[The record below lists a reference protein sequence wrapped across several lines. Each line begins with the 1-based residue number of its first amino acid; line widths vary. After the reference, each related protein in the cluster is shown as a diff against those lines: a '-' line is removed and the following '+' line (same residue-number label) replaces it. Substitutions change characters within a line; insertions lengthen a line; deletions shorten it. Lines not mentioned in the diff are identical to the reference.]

1 MNEGKIKAKPGV
13 HYNYSNDEYHNR
25 LLAPDGSKLINASY
39 MKVADK
45 HSLMKAEFG
54 ESTIS
59 AIAARIGTA
68 LHAEALEPE
77 KELVLLSKENTRTTK
92 AFKKADAEASEQGKI
107 LLTQSEYDQV
117 QGMVHGFLHKRKKI
131 GGLLNDGHCKK
142 LLTDKDRIC
151 EASLIAQDVAS
162 GIWMKA
168 RPDIYSAKLQ
178 VMGDIKTTIGADPRT
193 FKKQCFAL
201 GYDLQCAW
209 YLKVA
214 EACGWKVKELPGVG
228 TQVFGF
234 MAVEKTKPYVAHFHV
249 LDNAAIRRAR
259 ARIDALLMDI
269 AEARRDGEYGTNWEP
284 FNVIELPEY
293 LQEGDRNETPN
304 N

>member
-25 LLAPDGSKLINASY
+25 LLAPDGTKLINASY
-39 MKVADK
+39 IKLADK
-45 HSLMKAEFG
+45 HSIMKAEFG
-54 ESTIS
+54 ETTIS
-59 AIAARIGTA
+59 PIAARIGSA
-68 LHAEALEPE
+68 LHAEGLEPE
-77 KELVLLSKENTRTTK
+77 KELVLLSEETSRATK
-92 AFKKADAEASEQGKI
+92 AFKKADAEAAEQGKI

-142 LLTDKDRIC
+142 LLTADDRIC
-151 EASLIAQDVAS
+151 EASLIAQDAAS

-178 VMGDIKTTIGADPRT
+178 VMGDIKSTVSADPRT

-209 YLKVA
+209 YLKVS
-214 EACGWKVKELPGVG
+214 EACGWTVKMLPGVD

-234 MAVEKTKPYVAHFHV
+234 MAVEKTKPYAAHFHV
-249 LDNAAIRRAR
+249 LDNVAIRRAR

-269 AEARRDGEYGTNWEP
+269 AAARRDGHYGTNWEP

-293 LQEGDRNETPN
+293 LQEGER
-304 N
+304 

>member
-25 LLAPDGSKLINASY
+25 LLAPDGTKLINASY
-39 MKVADK
+39 IKIVDK
-45 HSLMKAEFG
+45 HSVMKAEYG
-54 ESTIS
+54 ETTIS
-59 AIAARIGTA
+59 AIAARLGSA
-68 LHAEALEPE
+68 VHAEALEPE
-77 KELVLLSKENTRTTK
+77 KELVLLSEENTRTTK
-92 AFKKADAEASEQGKI
+92 AFKRADQDAVNDGKI

-117 QGMVHGFLHKRKKI
+117 QGMVHGFVHKRKKI

-142 LLTDKDRIC
+142 LLTADDRIC
-151 EASLIAQDVAS
+151 EASLIAQDAAS

-178 VMGDIKTTIGADPRT
+178 VMGDIKTTMGADPKT

-214 EACGWKVKELPGVG
+214 EACGWTVKELPGVG
-228 TQVFGF
+228 AQVFGF
-234 MAVEKTKPYVAHFHV
+234 MAVEKTKPYAAHFHILCNSTV
-249 LDNAAIRRAR
+249 IRAK

-269 AEARRDGEYGTNWEP
+269 AAARKNGEFGTNWGP
-284 FNVIELPEY
+284 YNVIELPEY
-293 LQEGDRNETPN
+293 LQEGETK
-304 N
+304 

>member
-178 VMGDIKTTIGADPRT
+178 VMGDIKNNN
-193 FKKQCFAL
+193 
-201 GYDLQCAW
+201 W
-209 YLKVA
+209 
-214 EACGWKVKELPGVG
+214 
-228 TQVFGF
+228 
-234 MAVEKTKPYVAHFHV
+234 
-249 LDNAAIRRAR
+249 RRP
-259 ARIDALLMDI
+259 
-269 AEARRDGEYGTNWEP
+269 TN
-284 FNVIELPEY
+284 L
-293 LQEGDRNETPN
+293 
-304 N
+304 

>member
-13 HYNYSNDEYHNR
+13 HYHYSNDEYHNR
-25 LLAPDGSKLINASY
+25 LLAPDGTKLINASY
-39 MKVADK
+39 IKLADK
-45 HSLMKAEFG
+45 HSIMKAEFG
-54 ESTIS
+54 ETTIS
-59 AIAARIGTA
+59 PIAARIGSA
-68 LHAEALEPE
+68 LHAEGLEPE
-77 KELVLLSKENTRTTK
+77 KELVLLSEETSRATK
-92 AFKKADAEASEQGKI
+92 AFKKADAEAAEQGKI
-107 LLTQSEYDQV
+107 LLTQSEYDQI

-142 LLTDKDRIC
+142 LLTADDRIC
-151 EASLIAQDVAS
+151 EASLIAQDPAS

-178 VMGDIKTTIGADPRT
+178 VMGDIKSTVGADPRS

-209 YLKVA
+209 YLKVS
-214 EACGWKVKELPGVG
+214 EACGWTVKMLPGVD

-234 MAVEKTKPYVAHFHV
+234 MAVEKTKPYAAHFHV
-249 LDNAAIRRAR
+249 LDNATIRRAK

-269 AEARRDGEYGTNWEP
+269 AAARRDGEYGTNWEP
-284 FNVIELPEY
+284 FNVIELPDY
-293 LQEGDRNETPN
+293 LQEGER
-304 N
+304 